1 MNGLDQKFELLESLL
16 NHMSSEEALEAFVYA
31 MSTDDVRD
39 IISYIARM
47 HEIEIQRW
55 NYHRWF
61 FLLV

>member
-31 MSTDDVRD
+31 MSTDEVRD

-47 HEIEIQRW
+47 HEIEIRQ
-55 NYHRWF
+55 
-61 FLLV
+61 